1 MKVNMLGYPLL
12 LVSFSALIAVSMSAA
27 AQAASD
33 PPDYDAM
40 YSKCTNKAGTM
51 NNSVVSACS
60 NVVSE
65 KAKQEIT
72 AHYKSIYRRLLE
84 YPKDAQ
90 RLESSQKAWIE
101 YRDGHCSLAG
111 SYIGSPMY
119 DYCPMNLNSARAL
132 ELRELDQQ

>member
-1 MKVNMLGYPLL
+1 M
-12 LVSFSALIAVSMSAA
+12 SMVAH
-27 AQAASD
+27 AQPVE

-51 NNSVVSACS
+51 NNMVVSVCS
-60 NVVSE
+60 NAVST

-72 AHYKSIYRRLLE
+72 AHYKSIYHRLLK
-84 YPKDAQ
+84 YPHDAQ
-90 RLESSQKAWIE
+90 KLESSQKAWIE

-111 SYIGSPMY
+111 AYVGSPMY
-119 DYCPMNLNSARAL
+119 DFCPMNLNSARAL